1 MQHSSHKNRP
11 LPAARAIPYKQS
23 IIKFH
28 NYNNFVTFKQY
39 LKVATV
45 PAQLFHLQF
54 PRITYYSTKA

>member
-1 MQHSSHKNRP
+1 MP
-11 LPAARAIPYKQS
+11 ACLPKPYKQS

-45 PAQLFHLQF
+45 PPQRVSPVISTHQALFN
-54 PRITYYSTKA
+54 